1 MGKAQDDE
9 ARPVAAQAPRRGAP
23 PRAPSPGPI
32 GRALP
37 VAARGQVPV
46 ECPDPPRPRDA
57 AAALRAPSPLDAPCT
72 RDRRVGPPAGTRVRR
87 ARQARTAGPPRAAK
101 GPRRLAHGRPLR
113 EPLAPPGRARLR
125 PLVPIVVDTV
135 GVRASNGPISAAGGC
150 PERPTR
156 SRRARTSL
164 AVGACAGRSR
174 LSPATVCAVPWC
186 WAECCWSSCCSSWP
200 SLSATSGSATPSAAR
215 TRSAPPPRCTPSTPR
230 RESVIPRPCRA
241 RCRGPSPSVSAPGRP
256 SPSPWS
262 TVARR
267 PA

>member
-37 VAARGQVPV
+37 VAARGQVPGSPPHHVPV

-57 AAALRAPSPLDAPCT
+57 VAALRAPSPLDAPCT

-87 ARQARTAGPPRAAK
+87 ARQARTAGPPRAAR
-101 GPRRLAHGRPLR
+101 GPRRRARGRPLR
-113 EPLAPPGRARLR
+113 EPLAPLGRARLR

-135 GVRASNGPISAAGGC
+135 GARASSGPTSAVDGC

-156 SRRARTSL
+156 SRRAPTSP
-164 AVGACAGRSR
+164 AVGACASRSR
-174 LSPATVCAVPWC
+174 PSPATVCAVPWC
-186 WAECCWSSCCSSWP
+186 WAESC
-200 SLSATSGSATPSAAR
+200 
-215 TRSAPPPRCTPSTPR
+215 
-230 RESVIPRPCRA
+230 
-241 RCRGPSPSVSAPGRP
+241 
-256 SPSPWS
+256 
-262 TVARR
+262 
-267 PA
+267 

>member
-37 VAARGQVPV
+37 VAARGRALGSPPQPAPV

-57 AAALRAPSPLDAPCT
+57 AAAPRARSRPDAPCT
-72 RDRRVGPPAGTRVRR
+72 RDRRAGPPAGTRARR
-87 ARQARTAGPPRAAK
+87 PGAARTAGPPRAAK

-200 SLSATSGSATPSAAR
+200 SLSATSGSATPPAAR
-215 TRSAPPPRCTPSTPR
+215 TRSAPPLRCTPSTPR
-230 RESVIPRPCRA
+230 RASATPRP
-241 RCRGPSPSVSAPGRP
+241 
-256 SPSPWS
+256 
-262 TVARR
+262 
-267 PA
+267 

>member
-37 VAARGQVPV
+37 VAARGQVPGSPPHHVPV

-87 ARQARTAGPPRAAK
+87 ARQARTAGPPRAAR

-113 EPLAPPGRARLR
+113 EPLVPLGRARPR
-125 PLVPIVVDTV
+125 PLAPIVVDTT
-135 GVRASNGPISAAGGC
+135 GVRASSGPTSAAGGC
-150 PERPTR
+150 PEHPTR
-156 SRRARTSL
+156 SRRVRTSP
-164 AVGACAGRSR
+164 AAGACASRSR

-186 WAECCWSSCCSSWP
+186 WAGSCWSSCCSS
-200 SLSATSGSATPSAAR
+200 
-215 TRSAPPPRCTPSTPR
+215 
-230 RESVIPRPCRA
+230 
-241 RCRGPSPSVSAPGRP
+241 
-256 SPSPWS
+256 
-262 TVARR
+262 
-267 PA
+267 